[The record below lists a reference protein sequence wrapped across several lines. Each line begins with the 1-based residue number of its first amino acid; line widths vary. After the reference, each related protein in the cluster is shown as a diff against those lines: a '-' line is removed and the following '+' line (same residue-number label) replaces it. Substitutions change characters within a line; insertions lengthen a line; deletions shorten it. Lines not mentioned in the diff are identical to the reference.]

1 MLQSALEKLEAEGLL
16 LKKTPDIFEHIK
28 TLLRYETAGDPIS
41 GLKWTHRTLEKISDQ
56 LQTIAITVSPN
67 TVGKLLKEMKYSL
80 RVNHKKLISGIK
92 DTKQKRIDRDKQFKH
107 IAKIRAKFEKNGHPI
122 ISIDTKKKENVGNF
136 RNEGTT
142 WQQQP
147 ILTNDHDFAS
157 DAIGKAIPYGIFD
170 DTANRGS
177 VFVGTSHDTPAF
189 SVDCI
194 EKWWKYEGCKLYP
207 KADEIL
213 ILADSGGSNRPTSNV
228 WKKRLY
234 DKVST
239 RYGLKISISHYA
251 PGSSKWNPIEHRL
264 FSEIQKNW
272 KGVPLSDYGTV
283 LKYIRTTKTK
293 TGLKTKAYLVK
304 KNYETGEYV
313 DKNVLEYIK
322 IKHDKVFPKW
332 NYCLL
337 PRN

>member
-1 MLQSALEKLEAEGLL
+1 M
-16 LKKTPDIFEHIK
+16 
-28 TLLRYETAGDPIS
+28 LRYETAGDPIT
-41 GLKWTHRTLEKISDQ
+41 GLKWTHRTLEKISHH
-56 LQTIAITVSPN
+56 LKSIGINVSPN
-67 TVGKLLKEMKYSL
+67 TVSKLLKDMKYSL

-92 DTKQKRIDRDKQFKH
+92 DSQQKRLNRDKQFKY
-107 IAKIRAKFEKNGHPI
+107 IAKIRKRFERRSLPI

-142 WQQQP
+142 WQQQSIP
-147 ILTNDHDFAS
+147 TNDHDFPS

-177 VFVGTSHDTPAF
+177 VFIGVSRDTPAF

-194 EKWWKYEGCKLYP
+194 SKWWKIEGSKRYP
-207 KADEIL
+207 NAEEIL

-234 DKVST
+234 DSLCSQYGIKV
-239 RYGLKISISHYA
+239 KISHYA
-251 PGSSKWNPIEHRL
+251 PDSSKWNPIEHRL

-272 KGVPLSDYGTV
+272 KGIPLRDYDTV

-293 TGLKTKAYLVK
+293 TGLKTKAYFVK
-304 KNYETGEYV
+304 KKYEKGEKVNAGEIDYV
-313 DKNVLEYIK
+313 NINC
-322 IKHDKVFPKW
+322 DKVFPEW
-332 NYCLL
+332 NYSLT
-337 PRN
+337 P